1 MDFQSR
7 AATGQAHVQQLPL
20 RASQL
25 DALRQL
31 SLRQSLVRDNLNND
45 WMKQVSGRVELIVSL
60 LALFVLAACGAGGQS
75 EGEDGGSATLPP
87 TTGLLLSLTVAP
99 AASSTIACSPVQY
112 VATGHY
118 SDNTQAIVTDRV
130 VWQVDPAD
138 SLVAIAQA
146 NNGRVM
152 GISAGSAVIYAWSGN
167 VSSSAVLD
175 VSSGELTDITVTPV
189 SATLAVG
196 GTQIYSATATCTNG
210 TVDISKMNIWGSDN
224 SAVARVTTPG
234 AVTALAA
241 GSSVISATAGAI
253 SASAVMNVK

>member
-1 MDFQSR
+1 M
-7 AATGQAHVQQLPL
+7 H
-20 RASQL
+20 
-25 DALRQL
+25 
-31 SLRQSLVRDNLNND
+31 NN
-45 WMKQVSGRVELIVSL
+45 WMKQVRGGVELVVCL
-60 LALFVLAACGAGGQS
+60 LVLFVLAACGAGGQS
-75 EGEDGGSATLPP
+75 EGDGGGSVTLPP
-87 TTGLLLSLTVAP
+87 TTGLLLSLTVTQV
-99 AASSTIACSPVQY
+99 ASSTVACSPVQF

-118 SDNTQAIVTDRV
+118 SDNTSADVTGRV

-167 VSSSAVLD
+167 VSGSAVLD
-175 VSSGELTDITVTPV
+175 VSSGELTAIAVTPA

-210 TVDISKMNIWGSDN
+210 SVDISRMNIWGSDN
-224 SAVARVTTPG
+224 SAVARVTALG
-234 AVTALAA
+234 AVTALAP

-253 SASAVMNVK
+253 AASAVVNVK